1 MTSRKG
7 AVMKFEIN
15 DIEREEFWRH
25 RRTGSRLVRVAG
37 TKRTMIRIRLQSRSR
52 DGQVLGLRVSVRRKT
67 REQAVKAVR
76 ELLDLSETT
85 WARMLAIHRRRE
97 KNIKARVKAF
107 RAKEQ
112 AQRLRQAV
120 REGEKAKK
128 ELEKKR

>member
-25 RRTGSRLVRVAG
+25 RRSGSRLVRVAG
-37 TKRTMIRIRLQSRSR
+37 TKRTMIRIQLQSRSR
-52 DGQVLGLRVSVRRKT
+52 DGQIWVSVRRKT

-97 KNIKARVKAF
+97 KNIKAQDRAF
-107 RAKEQ
+107 RAKVQ

-128 ELEKKR
+128 ELEKR